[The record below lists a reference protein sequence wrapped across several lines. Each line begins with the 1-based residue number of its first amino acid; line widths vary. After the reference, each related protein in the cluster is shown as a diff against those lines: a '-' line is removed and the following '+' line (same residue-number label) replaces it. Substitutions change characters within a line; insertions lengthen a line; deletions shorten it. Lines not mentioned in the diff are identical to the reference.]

1 MKNKSVFIVST
12 EFLPGPGGIGSHAYQ
27 LAKELHKLGWQVTVF
42 SEQGNCP
49 DNEIE
54 EFNRNSVFK
63 VIRLFPTPSMALL
76 LLKLFKLVWA
86 AITQRPG
93 VIIGTGKHGA
103 WFAVLTGKLTFTKT
117 ALIGHGTEFI
127 VTMSDRSHKINNKV
141 FTSADA
147 LIHVSAYTRHI
158 AESIG
163 VVNKNTHILHN
174 GGDDELFYPLPAE
187 TIEKFKQEKGLA
199 GQKVILTVGNVQ
211 PRKGHEFVI
220 RAMPAIV
227 KHIPN
232 AHYYCVGPPTIK
244 PYLESVTH
252 EVGATSVV
260 HFTGR
265 VLKDELLLWVNA
277 CDVFVLTSVA
287 TDYGDVEGFGIVI
300 IEAALCKKPA
310 VVTSESG
317 PGEAIIEG
325 VTGLGVKEKDVMG
338 IADKITTLLSDNTRR
353 IEMGEKAYHNAKEN
367 LTWSKVVKKY
377 DTILSALIK

>member
-27 LAKELHKLGWQVTVF
+27 LAKELHKLGWRVTVF

-49 DNEIE
+49 DSEIE
-54 EFNRNSVFK
+54 EFNRASDFK
-63 VIRLFPTPSMALL
+63 IVRLFPTPSMVLL
-76 LLKLFKLVWA
+76 LIKLLKLVWA

-127 VTMSDRSHKINNKV
+127 VTMSDNSHKINHKV
-141 FTSADA
+141 FTTADA
-147 LIHVSAYTRHI
+147 LIHVSAYTRQI
-158 AESIG
+158 AENAGIY
-163 VVNKNTHILHN
+163 NNNTHILHN
-174 GGDDELFYPLPAE
+174 GGDDELFYELPAD
-187 TIEKFKQEKGLA
+187 TIEKFKKDKGLT
-199 GQKVILTVGNVQ
+199 GQKIILTVGNVQ

-220 RAMPAIV
+220 RAMPEITR
-227 KHIPN
+227 HIPN

-244 PYLESVTH
+244 PYLEGIANEANVSD
-252 EVGATSVV
+252 AV
-260 HFTGR
+260 HFPGR
-265 VLKDELLLWVNA
+265 VLKEELLLWVNA
-277 CDVFVLTSVA
+277 CDLFVLTSVA

-310 VVTSESG
+310 VVTSNSG

-325 VTGLGVKEKDVMG
+325 VTGLGVAEKDVPA
-338 IADKITTLLSDNTRR
+338 IADKIVSMLANDEQR
-353 IEMGEKAYHNAKEN
+353 ITMGENAYKNAIEN

-377 DTILSALIK
+377 DSILSALIK

>member
-42 SEQGNCP
+42 SEQGHCP
-49 DNEIE
+49 DSEIE

-63 VIRLFPTPSMALL
+63 VVRLQPTPSMALL
-76 LLKLFKLVWA
+76 LLKLIKLVWA
-86 AITQRPG
+86 AIIQRPG

-127 VTMSDRSHKINNKV
+127 VTMSKRSHKINNKV
-141 FTSADA
+141 FTSANA
-147 LIHVSAYTRHI
+147 LIHVSAYTQQI

-163 VVNKNTHILHN
+163 VVNNNTHVIHN
-174 GGDDELFYPLPAE
+174 GGDDELFYPLPVQAVE
-187 TIEKFKQEKGLA
+187 RFKQEKGLA
-199 GQKVILTVGNVQ
+199 GQKVILTAGNVQ

-220 RAMPAIV
+220 RAMPQIL
-227 KHIPN
+227 KQIPN

-244 PYLESVTH
+244 TYLEGVAD
-252 EVGATSVV
+252 EVGVKSAV

-277 CDVFVLTSVA
+277 CDIFVLTSVA
-287 TDYGDVEGFGIVI
+287 TEYGDVEGFGIVI

-325 VTGLGVKEKDVMG
+325 ITGLGIKEKDVAG
-338 IADKITTLLSDNTRR
+338 ITEKITTLLSNDLQR
-353 IEMGEKAYHNAKEN
+353 IEMGENAYRNAKAN

-377 DTILSALIK
+377 DAILTSLIK